1 MQYNYRTEELI
12 HENVDFSAIFPE
24 KQDIVRE
31 SSGFEFNLQDI
42 VSFIKKQ
49 TKNFTKDVPLAH
61 EIDMAIYGIYQKYAG
76 IQDDEDDEFT
86 VPTPESDD
94 IKALRAEVESLNQ
107 AIELL
112 ADDPESLAVVKE
124 ELASVESAIETLKS
138 IE

>member
-1 MQYNYRTEELI
+1 MQYNYHTEELI

-76 IQDDEDDEFT
+76 LQEEEEFPA
-86 VPTPESDD
+86 PTPESDD

>member
-1 MQYNYRTEELI
+1 
-12 HENVDFSAIFPE
+12 
-24 KQDIVRE
+24 
-31 SSGFEFNLQDI
+31 
-42 VSFIKKQ
+42 
-49 TKNFTKDVPLAH
+49 
-61 EIDMAIYGIYQKYAG
+61 MAIYGIYQKYAG
-76 IQDDEDDEFT
+76 LQEEEEFPA
-86 VPTPESDD
+86 PTPESDD